1 MSIDRCGLCPPI
13 AKDPAVAESNK
24 PISLSDIHD
33 VYSGSPKKR
42 DTSQADE
49 SQPTYRKTNRFARE
63 AGHTGVAANRTPSPP
78 GRKTR

>member
-1 MSIDRCGLCPPI
+1 M
-13 AKDPAVAESNK
+13 AESNK